1 MNGGSVYHILMHL
14 LNTPSHKSIGT
25 TGQKEF
31 SGEKKE
37 PDVQIR
43 KVRFQVNLDQDH
55 RQHLVK
61 VPVQSL
67 KSGFSPPLPSNTNH
81 TRANGYRPAPTFS
94 TAGFKDMN
102 SGAGG
107 CCWLRRGLSYQMKR
121 GGRGVFR
128 VEHITQ
134 PQWPLNWRPHTPHSS
149 VAG

>member
-1 MNGGSVYHILMHL
+1 MGVSLSCNKPSAVSEFGIMHEIP
-14 LNTPSHKSIGT
+14 T
-25 TGQKEF
+25 EF

-37 PDVQIR
+37 LDVQIR